1 MPSDHLKAIDSKSQF
16 ASPDSSSL
24 TYKSRYNTWV
34 GDSARVL
41 LFNAIYNEIIR
52 LNLVQHAGEIGSYV
66 FSQLEGL
73 QSKYPGEILNLR
85 GKGMGTFIAWD
96 SPRRDDFVKR
106 MRAKGVHMGGCGER
120 AVRLRP
126 MLVFQKKHADILLS
140 TMEEVLKEG
149 QSKL

>member
-1 MPSDHLKAIDSKSQF
+1 MMILICAC
-16 ASPDSSSL
+16 
-24 TYKSRYNTWV
+24 RYNTWV

-41 LFNAIYNEIIR
+41 LFNAIYDEIKR
-52 LNLVQHAGEIGSYV
+52 LDLVKHAGEVGAYV
-66 FSQLEGL
+66 FSQLEAL
-73 QSKYPGEILNLR
+73 QSKYSGEVLNLR
-85 GKGMGTFIAWD
+85 GKGFGTFIAWD